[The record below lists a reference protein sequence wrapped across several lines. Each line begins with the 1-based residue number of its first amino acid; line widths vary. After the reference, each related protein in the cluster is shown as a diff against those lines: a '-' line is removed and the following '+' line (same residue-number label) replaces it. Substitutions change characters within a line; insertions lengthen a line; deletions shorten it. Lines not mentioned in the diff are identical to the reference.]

1 MPTDRTMNNY
11 FPGMRKPQLNL
22 SNITSKNSTFKNAL
36 IQNKLETDGE
46 VTFRSS
52 LSVNNNID
60 TVVGNITS
68 AGYVH
73 ATTSLSS
80 GVVPVT
86 LFNAGGGS
94 DPYNPANSVADIF
107 IDSTKGNIFSVTGPS
122 GSSLANIYIYFN
134 TDYEIP
140 ETAPTVDGTVM
151 TILFR
156 NQTSRTVTVNI
167 SGSIVK
173 RTSNTIVIPS
183 GNRSNI
189 VFAGYDNTISE
200 ISRSGA
206 MAA

>member
-11 FPGMRKPQLNL
+11 FQGISKPQLNL
-22 SNITSKNSTFKNAL
+22 SNITSKNSTFKNAI
-36 IQNKLETDGE
+36 IQNKLETNGE
-46 VTFRSS
+46 VTFKSS
-52 LSVNNNID
+52 LSVNNDID

-73 ATTSLSS
+73 AKTSLSS
-80 GVVPVT
+80 HVVPVS
-86 LFNAGGGS
+86 LFNAGGGAA
-94 DPYNPANSVADIF
+94 PYNPLNSVADIF
-107 IDSTKGNIFSVTGPS
+107 IDSSKGNIFTVTGPS
-122 GSSLANIYIYFN
+122 GSSLANIYLYFN

-140 ETAPTVDGTVM
+140 ENAPSVDGTIM
-151 TILFR
+151 TVLFL

-189 VFAGYDNTISE
+189 VFAGHSNIISE

>member
-1 MPTDRTMNNY
+1 MSSDRTMNNY
-11 FPGMRKPQLNL
+11 FPGLRKSQVNL
-22 SNITSKNSTFKNAL
+22 SNLTTKNATVKNKLVADDDVTFK
-36 IQNKLETDGE
+36 
-46 VTFRSS
+46 SS

-60 TVVGNITS
+60 TVVGDITS

-73 ATTSLSS
+73 ANTSLTS

-86 LFNAGGGS
+86 LYNSGG
-94 DPYNPANSVADIF
+94 DATPYNPLNSVADIF
-107 IDSTKGNIFSVTGPS
+107 VDSTKGNIFTVTGPS
-122 GSSLANIYIYFN
+122 GSSLSTMYLYFN
-134 TDYEIP
+134 TDYTIP
-140 ETAPTVDGTVM
+140 QTASALDGTIM
-151 TILFR
+151 TVLFL

-189 VFAGYDNTISE
+189 VFAGYSNIISE